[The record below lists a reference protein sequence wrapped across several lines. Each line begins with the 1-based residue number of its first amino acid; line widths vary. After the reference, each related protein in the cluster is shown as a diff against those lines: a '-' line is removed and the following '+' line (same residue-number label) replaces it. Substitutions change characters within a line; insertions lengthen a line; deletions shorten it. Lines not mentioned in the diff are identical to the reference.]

1 MVTVMRK
8 RWKSTIKQKINTLK
22 GEVSIFKEI
31 LRSVKIKLRKL
42 NKIKKRYSMKNIDDL
57 LPLQKTLQQKI
68 QLKVQSFRR
77 FQKRTTF
84 YR

>member
-42 NKIKKRYSMKNIDDL
+42 NKIEKKYSMEKINDL
-57 LPLQKTLQQKI
+57 
-68 QLKVQSFRR
+68 QSFS
-77 FQKRTTF
+77 
-84 YR
+84 

>member
-22 GEVSIFKEI
+22 EVSIFKEI

-42 NKIKKRYSMKNIDDL
+42 NKIEKKYSMEKINDL
-57 LPLQKTLQQKI
+57 
-68 QLKVQSFRR
+68 QSFS
-77 FQKRTTF
+77 
-84 YR
+84 